1 MKRLSKIMVVT
12 VLTAF
17 SGIMYANSSINGVNQ
32 GGYYKGLIVHT
43 NSFYSDF
50 ELFLLCSRQV
60 DITITYNGHTYH
72 IEGTY
77 QKRRGTVTWDLQ
89 ITIDNST
96 VVTTTGTISKTIL
109 SGNEDDENAI
119 YEDIESWEV
128 TGLHDGDGIVF
139 DDETLAYLLNYLN
152 NN

>member
-1 MKRLSKIMVVT
+1 M
-12 VLTAF
+12 
-17 SGIMYANSSINGVNQ
+17 
-32 GGYYKGLIVHT
+32 
-43 NSFYSDF
+43 
-50 ELFLLCSRQV
+50 
-60 DITITYNGHTYH
+60 TITYNGHTYH

-77 QKRRGTVTWDLQ
+77 QKRRGTITWNLQ
-89 ITIDNST
+89 ITIDNSS

>member
-1 MKRLSKIMVVT
+1 MKTIRFFLVS
-12 VLTAF
+12 VLIAF
-17 SGIMYANSSINGVNQ
+17 SSVIYANSSIYCVNQ
-32 GGYYKGLIVHT
+32 ECYHKGLIVYT
-43 NSFYSDF
+43 NSFFSDF
-50 ELFLLCSRQV
+50 EQFLSCSKQV
-60 DITITYNGHTYH
+60 DMTITYNGHTYH

-77 QKRRGTVTWDLQ
+77 QKRRGTITWNLQ
-89 ITIDNST
+89 ITIDNSS

-128 TGLHDGDGIVF
+128 SGLHDGDGIVF